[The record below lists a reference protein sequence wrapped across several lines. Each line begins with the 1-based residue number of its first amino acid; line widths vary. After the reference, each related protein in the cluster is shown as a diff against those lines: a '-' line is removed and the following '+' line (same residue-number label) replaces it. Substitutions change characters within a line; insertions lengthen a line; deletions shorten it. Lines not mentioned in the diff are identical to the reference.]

1 MIIRMEGEA
10 NMFQNIQIEKKPTG
24 LAIVT
29 IQRPEVRNALDLATL
44 AELEESINQCE
55 HDGQVKV
62 IAITGAGD
70 KSFAAG
76 ADIQKLND
84 RKMLEGLIPG
94 MQATY
99 KRVENCTKATIAV
112 INGYALGGGCELALS
127 CDIRIAADHAKLG
140 LPELNLGIIPGA
152 GGTQRLSRMI
162 GKGRALDMILTGKMI
177 DGKEAERIGLVSQ
190 SVPIDLLWDN
200 VYETA
205 SNIMSK
211 GPVSVQLAKMVIHR
225 GYDVDLDTAL
235 MIEKLAQT
243 IALGTSDKQEGTTAF
258 LEKRKPNF
266 TNN

>member
-1 MIIRMEGEA
+1 MVGEA
-10 NMFQNIQIEKKPTG
+10 SMFQNIQIEKRETG

-29 IQRPEVRNALDLATL
+29 IQRPEVRNALDLTTL
-44 AELEESINQCE
+44 IELEEAINLCE
-55 HDGQVKV
+55 NDDQVKV

-76 ADIQKLND
+76 ADIQKLKD
-84 RKMLEGLIPG
+84 RKMLEGLLPG

-99 KRVENCTKATIAV
+99 KRIENCTKATIAV

-152 GGTQRLSRMI
+152 GGTQRLARMI
-162 GKGRALDMILTGKMI
+162 GKGRAIDMILTGKLI
-177 DGKEAERIGLVSQ
+177 DGIEAERIGLVSQ
-190 SVPIDLLWDN
+190 SVPLDQLWN
-200 VYETA
+200 SVTETA

-211 GPVSVQLAKMVIHR
+211 GPVAVRLAKMVIHR

-243 IALGTSDKQEGTTAF
+243 IALGTSDKLEGTTAF